1 MRRLQLSMPMSSLSL
16 SNFTVVGSQLA
27 YEPQCYTNA
36 NFDAVSGVER
46 VPLSDMK
53 PHLITLR
60 GNGGLL

>member
-1 MRRLQLSMPMSSLSL
+1 MRRLQLSMPMSSM

-46 VPLSDMK
+46 VPQSDMK